1 MKNETAPVF
10 AARVIALGSA
20 TRQIFF
26 SKHPNLN
33 LHLASIRIE
42 YRVSPTPNKRKQI
55 ETRITIVRFSFFL
68 YVKTIPVGKME
79 AA

>member
-20 TRQIFF
+20 TRQIL